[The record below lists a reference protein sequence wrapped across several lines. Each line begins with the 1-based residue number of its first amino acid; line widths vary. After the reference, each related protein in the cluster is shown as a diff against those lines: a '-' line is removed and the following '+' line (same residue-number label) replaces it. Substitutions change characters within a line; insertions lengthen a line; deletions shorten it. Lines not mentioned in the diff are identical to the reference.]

1 MAKTVVG
8 LFNSM
13 SEAEQVKQDL
23 INDGY
28 ESSEITV
35 MANGSGAASSYTGD
49 VSASDRSSSSGE
61 GIGARIEHFFSSL
74 MGGDSD
80 VHEHYASGVNQG
92 GALLAVRTDDT
103 EANEVAEWLSQHG
116 ARNIDRNA
124 QSTGTSQYR
133 QGGDSTRDIY
143 ASNAGQTT
151 GGQTTGGQT
160 IPVIEEDLQVGKRTV
175 DRGGVRVYSHVVEK
189 PAEADVTLR
198 NETINVERRAVDRP
212 ATAADF
218 AANSDKSFEMRAQ
231 GEEAVVGKTAR
242 VVEEVIVGK
251 QVAERTEQVRDNV
264 RNTEVDV
271 ENISANTG
279 TDRDQDRNYAGSN
292 AAKTTDRY

>member
-8 LFNSM
+8 LFNSR

-23 INDGY
+23 ISDGY
-28 ESSEITV
+28 ESSDITV
-35 MANGSGAASSYTGD
+35 MGNGNASGTTGSSYSST
-49 VSASDRSSSSGE
+49 SADTSSNTSGE
-61 GIGARIEHFFSSL
+61 GIGEKIEHFFSSL
-74 MGGDSD
+74 MGGDD
-80 VHEHYASGVNQG
+80 HAHEHYASGLNEG
-92 GALLAVRTDDT
+92 GALLAVRTEEDD
-103 EANEVAEWLSQHG
+103 ANEVAEWLSQHG

-124 QSTGTSQYR
+124 QPADITGSQYNR
-133 QGGDSTRDIY
+133 GGDSARDIY
-143 ASNAGQTT
+143 ANDANQTT
-151 GGQTTGGQT
+151 GSQT
-160 IPVIEEDLQVGKRTV
+160 IPVVEEDLEVGKRTV

-218 AANSDKSFEMRAQ
+218 AANSGKTIEVRAQ

-242 VVEEVIVGK
+242 VVEEVVVGK
-251 QVAERTEQVRDNV
+251 QVAERTEQVHENV

-271 ENISANTG
+271 ENISADSA
-279 TDRDQDRNYAGSN
+279 TDRDQDRTYAGSN